1 MHFIIAS
8 GLLDV
13 DPGLFFWIFITFAS
27 FIIIFTKF
35 AWKPILGALETRES
49 SIKES
54 MEAAEKAIMRA
65 EQISRDNEA
74 ALKQA
79 EAAAQRI
86 RKEAVEEAE
95 AIRTD
100 RIEKAKDEAA
110 KLLDQARA
118 TIQAEKKK
126 ALEDLRNEVADL
138 AVKSARI
145 ILESEIDES
154 KNRKLVNSYIND
166 ISSN

>member
-27 FIIIFTKF
+27 FIIFFTKF
-35 AWKPILGALETRES
+35 AWKPILGALEKRES

-54 MEAAEKAIMRA
+54 MEAAEKAIKRA
-65 EQISRDNEA
+65 EQISRDNES

-79 EAAAQRI
+79 ETAAQKI

-95 AIRTD
+95 AIRAD
-100 RIEKAKDEAA
+100 RMEKAKDEAA
-110 KLLDQARA
+110 KLLEQARA

-126 ALEDLRNEVADL
+126 ALEDLRNEVAEL
-138 AVKSARI
+138 AVQSARI

-154 KNRKLVNSYIND
+154 KNKKLVDSYIKN
-166 ISSN
+166 ISTN

>member
-8 GLLDV
+8 GLLNV
-13 DPGLFFWIFITFAS
+13 DPGLFVWIFVTFAS
-27 FIIIFTKF
+27 FIFIFTKF
-35 AWKPILGALETRES
+35 AWKPILGALESREN

-54 MEAAEKAIMRA
+54 MEAAEKAIKRA
-65 EQISRDNEA
+65 EQISRDNES
-74 ALKQA
+74 ALKKA
-79 EAAAQRI
+79 EVAAQRI

-95 AIRTD
+95 AIRAD

-110 KLLDQARA
+110 KLLEQARA
-118 TIQAEKKK
+118 TIQAEQKK

-138 AVKSARI
+138 AVQSARL
-145 ILESEIDES
+145 ILESEIDET
-154 KNRKLVNSYIND
+154 KNKKLVNKYIQE